1 LVIASI
7 RGTLST
13 KTTSQLVV
21 DVNGV
26 GYLINVTG
34 ATAAKLGIGEQVSL
48 FTAMVVREDAM
59 TLFGFLTA
67 LEQELFDL
75 LRSVTGVG
83 PKSALAILGS
93 LSTAEI
99 ASAVALDNDAA
110 FKAVSGIGP
119 KTAKLITVTLAGK
132 LSHLVLVSAADSAPK
147 ETDFGSVVQAL
158 VSLGWPEKSSQ
169 DAVRE
174 AAATIKSGEGRDVVL
189 RLALS
194 KLGNSKSTLAGNK

>member
-1 LVIASI
+1 MIASI
-7 RGTLST
+7 RGTVNA
-13 KTTSQLVV
+13 KTSSQLVV

-26 GYLINVTG
+26 GYLLNVTST
-34 ATAAKLGIGEQVSL
+34 TAAKQEIGVQASML
-48 FTAMVVREDAM
+48 TTLVVREDAM
-59 TLFGFLTA
+59 TLYGFLTA

-99 ASAVALDNDAA
+99 ASAVALDNDSA

-132 LSHLVLVSAADSAPK
+132 LSHLVLAKSEAVEPN
-147 ETDFGSVVQAL
+147 ETDYGSVVEAL
-158 VSLGWPEKSSQ
+158 VSLGWPEKSAQ

-174 AAATIKSGEGRDVVL
+174 VSSVAKPGEGRNVVL

-194 KLGNSKSTLAGNK
+194 RLGNSKSTLSGGK

>member
-1 LVIASI
+1 VIASI

-26 GYLINVTG
+26 GYLLHVTG
-34 ATAAKLGIGEQVSL
+34 NTAAKLGLGDEVSL
-48 FTAMVVREDAM
+48 FTTLVVREDAM
-59 TLFGFLTA
+59 TLFGFMTA

-132 LSHLVLVSAADSAPK
+132 LSHLVLTPSAETAPK
-147 ETDFGSVVQAL
+147 ETDFGSVVVAL
-158 VSLGWPEKSSQ
+158 VSLGWPEKAAQ

-174 AAATIKSGEGRDVVL
+174 ASSNIKPGDGRDVVL

-194 KLGNSKSTLAGNK
+194 KLGNNKSTLAGAK

>member
-1 LVIASI
+1 VIASI
-7 RGTLST
+7 RGKLNA
-13 KTTSQLVV
+13 KTSHQLVV

-26 GYLINVTG
+26 GYLVHVTPN
-34 ATAAKLGIGEQVSL
+34 TASKFLIGDEAAL

-59 TLFGFLTA
+59 TLFGFQTA

-83 PKSALAILGS
+83 PKSALAILGA
-93 LSTAEI
+93 LTTAQI
-99 ASAVALDNDAA
+99 ASAVAVDDDAA

-132 LSHLVLVSAADSAPK
+132 LSHLVLVHQSENVSAD
-147 ETDFGSVVQAL
+147 TDLGSVVNAL
-158 VSLGWPEKSSQ
+158 VSLGWPERSAQEAVKS
-169 DAVRE
+169 V
-174 AAATIKSGEGRDVVL
+174 AATLKKGEGREVAL

-194 KLGNSKSTLAGNK
+194 KLGASKSSSGAK

>member
-1 LVIASI
+1 MIASI
-7 RGTLST
+7 RGKLNA
-13 KTTSQLVV
+13 KTAHQLVV

-26 GYLINVTG
+26 GYLVHVTPN
-34 ATAAKLGIGEQVSL
+34 TASKFLIGDETAL

-59 TLFGFLTA
+59 TLFGFQTA

-83 PKSALAILGS
+83 PKSALAILGA
-93 LSTAEI
+93 LTTAQI
-99 ASAVALDNDAA
+99 ASAVAVDDDAA

-132 LSHLVLVSAADSAPK
+132 LSHLVLVDQSESISTDADL
-147 ETDFGSVVQAL
+147 GSVVNAL
-158 VSLGWPEKSSQ
+158 VSLGWPERSAQEAVKSVAS
-169 DAVRE
+169 
-174 AAATIKSGEGRDVVL
+174 TLKKGEGREVAL

-194 KLGNSKSTLAGNK
+194 RLGTSKSSAGAK

>member
-1 LVIASI
+1 VIASI
-7 RGTLST
+7 RGILSA
-13 KTTSQLVV
+13 KTSHQLVV
-21 DVNGV
+21 DVSGV
-26 GYLINVTG
+26 GYLIHVTPN
-34 ATAAKLGIGEQVSL
+34 TSAKFSIGEETQL

-59 TLFGFLTA
+59 TLFGFQSS

-83 PKSALAILGS
+83 PKSALAILGA

-132 LSHLVLVSAADSAPK
+132 LSHLVLVDQTDRVSADS
-147 ETDFGSVVQAL
+147 DLGSVVEAL
-158 VSLGWPEKSSQ
+158 VSLGWPERSAQ

-174 AAATIKSGEGRDVVL
+174 ASASVKKGEGREVIL

-194 KLGNSKSTLAGNK
+194 KLGASKSARGSK

>member
-1 LVIASI
+1 MIASI
-7 RGTLST
+7 RGKLNA
-13 KTTSQLVV
+13 KTAHQLVV

-26 GYLINVTG
+26 GYLVHVTPN
-34 ATAAKLGIGEQVSL
+34 TASKFLIGDEAAL

-59 TLFGFLTA
+59 TLFGFQTA

-83 PKSALAILGS
+83 PKSALAILGA
-93 LSTAEI
+93 LTTAQI
-99 ASAVALDNDAA
+99 ASAVAVDDDAA

-132 LSHLVLVSAADSAPK
+132 LSHLVLVDQPESISTDADL
-147 ETDFGSVVQAL
+147 GSVVNAL
-158 VSLGWPEKSSQ
+158 VSLGWPERSAQEAVKSVSS
-169 DAVRE
+169 
-174 AAATIKSGEGRDVVL
+174 TLKKGEGREVAL

-194 KLGNSKSTLAGNK
+194 KLGASKSSAGAK

>member
-1 LVIASI
+1 VIASI
-7 RGTLST
+7 RGKLSA
-13 KTTSQLVV
+13 KTPSQIVV

-26 GYLINVTG
+26 GYLLHVTPK
-34 ATAAKLGIGEQVSL
+34 TAASFAQGEDVSL

-59 TLFGFLTA
+59 TLYGFQSA

-83 PKSALAILGS
+83 PKSALAILGA
-93 LSTAEI
+93 LSTAQI
-99 ASAVALDNDAA
+99 ASAVALDDDAA

-132 LSHLVLVSAADSAPK
+132 LSHLVLVEQSDRGAVDS
-147 ETDFGSVVQAL
+147 DLGSVVEAL
-158 VSLGWPEKSSQ
+158 VSLGWPERAAQ
-169 DAVRE
+169 DAVKS
-174 AAATIKSGEGRDVVL
+174 AAASVKKGDGREVVL

-194 KLGNSKSTLAGNK
+194 KLGASKSSAGIS

>member
-1 LVIASI
+1 VIASI
-7 RGTLST
+7 RGTLTT
-13 KTTSQLVV
+13 KTNGQLVV

-26 GYLINVTG
+26 GYLLNATG
-34 ATAAKLGIGEQVSL
+34 TTASKLSIGEQVSL

-59 TLFGFLTA
+59 TLFGFSTS

-83 PKSALAILGS
+83 PKSALAILGA

-99 ASAVALDNDAA
+99 ASAVALDNDSA

-132 LSHLVLVSAADSAPK
+132 LSHLVLTSRAETTPK
-147 ETDFGSVVQAL
+147 ETDYGSVVEAL
-158 VSLGWPEKSSQ
+158 VSLGWPERAAQ
-169 DAVRE
+169 DTVRE
-174 AAATIKSGEGRDVVL
+174 VSATAKPGDGRDVVL

-194 KLGNSKSTLAGNK
+194 KLGNSKSTLAGIK

>member
-1 LVIASI
+1 VIASI
-7 RGTLST
+7 RGILSA
-13 KTTSQLVV
+13 KTSQQLVV
-21 DVNGV
+21 DVSGV
-26 GYLINVTG
+26 GYLIHVTPN
-34 ATAAKLGIGEQVSL
+34 TSAKFSIGEETQL

-59 TLFGFLTA
+59 TLFGFQSS

-83 PKSALAILGS
+83 PKSALAILGA

-132 LSHLVLVSAADSAPK
+132 LSHLVLVDQTDRVSADS
-147 ETDFGSVVQAL
+147 DLGSVVEAL
-158 VSLGWPEKSSQ
+158 VSLGWPERSAQ

-174 AAATIKSGEGRDVVL
+174 ASASVKKGEGREVIL

-194 KLGNSKSTLAGNK
+194 KLGARKSASGSK

>member
-1 LVIASI
+1 VIASI
-7 RGTLST
+7 RGKLNA
-13 KTTSQLVV
+13 KTAHQLVV

-26 GYLINVTG
+26 GYLVHVTPN
-34 ATAAKLGIGEQVSL
+34 TASKFLVGDEAAL

-59 TLFGFLTA
+59 TLFGFQTA

-83 PKSALAILGS
+83 PKSALAILGA
-93 LSTAEI
+93 LTTAQI
-99 ASAVALDNDAA
+99 ASAVAVDDDAA

-132 LSHLVLVSAADSAPK
+132 LSHLVLVDQSENDTTDADL
-147 ETDFGSVVQAL
+147 GSVVSAL
-158 VSLGWPEKSSQ
+158 VSLGWPERSAQEAVKS
-169 DAVRE
+169 V
-174 AAATIKSGEGRDVVL
+174 AATLKKGEGREVAL

-194 KLGNSKSTLAGNK
+194 KLGASKSSAGAK

>member
-1 LVIASI
+1 VIASI
-7 RGTLST
+7 RGILSA
-13 KTTSQLVV
+13 KTSHQLVV
-21 DVNGV
+21 DVSGV
-26 GYLINVTG
+26 GYLIHVTPN
-34 ATAAKLGIGEQVSL
+34 TSAKFSIGQETQL

-59 TLFGFLTA
+59 TLFGFQSS

-83 PKSALAILGS
+83 PKSALAILGA

-132 LSHLVLVSAADSAPK
+132 LSHLVLVDQTDRVSADS
-147 ETDFGSVVQAL
+147 DLGSVVEAL
-158 VSLGWPEKSSQ
+158 VSLGWPERSAQ
-169 DAVRE
+169 EAVRE
-174 AAATIKSGEGRDVVL
+174 ASASVKKGEGREVIL

-194 KLGNSKSTLAGNK
+194 KLGANKSASGSK

>member
-1 LVIASI
+1 VIASI
-7 RGTLST
+7 RGTVNA
-13 KTTSQLVV
+13 KTSSQLVV
-21 DVNGV
+21 DVSGV
-26 GYLINVTG
+26 GYLLNVTST
-34 ATAAKLGIGEQVSL
+34 TAAKQEIGVEASL
-48 FTAMVVREDAM
+48 LTTLVVREDAM
-59 TLFGFLTA
+59 TLYGFLTA

-132 LSHLVLVSAADSAPK
+132 LSHLVLAKSHAVEPN
-147 ETDFGSVVQAL
+147 ETDYGSVVEAL
-158 VSLGWPEKSSQ
+158 VSLGWPEKSAQ

-174 AAATIKSGEGRDVVL
+174 VAAGAKRGEGRDVVL

-194 KLGNSKSTLAGNK
+194 RLGNSKSTLSGGK